1 MSLLKNHWFWVS
13 AGIIAVVVAYLT
25 RSVSTVGF
33 MACYILVPAAI
44 GIAVR
49 IYLDKIQSFNEW
61 TDADW
66 RPYEE
71 GPKVETKFPFALRS

>member
-1 MSLLKNHWFWVS
+1 MSLLKNHRFWVS
-13 AGIIAVVVAYLT
+13 AGIIAVIAAYLA
-25 RSVSTVGF
+25 RSVSPAGF

-49 IYLDKIQSFNEW
+49 IYLDKIQSCGEW

-66 RPYEE
+66 RPYQE
-71 GPKVETKFPFALRS
+71 GPETKFPFALRS